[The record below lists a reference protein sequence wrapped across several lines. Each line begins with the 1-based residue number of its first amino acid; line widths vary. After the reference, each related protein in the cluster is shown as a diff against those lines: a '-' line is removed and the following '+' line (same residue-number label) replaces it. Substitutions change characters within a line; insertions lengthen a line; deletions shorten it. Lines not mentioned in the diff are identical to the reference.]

1 MSVRTRLIVAFL
13 VLSVLPLT
21 AVTLYSY
28 GSSVGAFRAAVA
40 SESDRMAMELQ
51 QRLDT
56 VTADLGRQVG
66 RVWEPGRR
74 GAADEARTEKS
85 DGVPGDVEVVERI
98 ASMLGDSAK
107 LLDRVEFTPA
117 PGVPAHA
124 SSASRFASGATSLH
138 PLRRTG
144 AAPPPPV
151 PPRVVIDMHQVMAQ
165 VEKEVARRGA
175 SARGRGTSPCTRRA
189 VRSRAAAGRAP
200 DRRLGGP
207 VSRVGHVAAGP
218 GARP

>member
-66 RVWEPGRR
+66 RVWEPGRP

-98 ASMLGDSAK
+98 ASMIG
-107 LLDRVEFTPA
+107 
-117 PGVPAHA
+117 
-124 SSASRFASGATSLH
+124 
-138 PLRRTG
+138 
-144 AAPPPPV
+144 
-151 PPRVVIDMHQVMAQ
+151 
-165 VEKEVARRGA
+165 
-175 SARGRGTSPCTRRA
+175 
-189 VRSRAAAGRAP
+189 
-200 DRRLGGP
+200 
-207 VSRVGHVAAGP
+207 
-218 GARP
+218 

>member
-66 RVWEPGRR
+66 RVWEPGRPR
-74 GAADEARTEKS
+74 QPTRRAEKS
-85 DGVPGDVEVVERI
+85 DGVPDDVEVVERI

-107 LLDRVEFTPA
+107 LLDRVEFTA
-117 PGVPAHA
+117 EAGGRARRTR
-124 SSASRFASGATSLH
+124 SSASRLRRPAP
-138 PLRRTG
+138 PLRPLQRP
-144 AAPPPPV
+144 APPPACQ
-151 PPRVVIDMHQVMAQ
+151 PRP
-165 VEKEVARRGA
+165 
-175 SARGRGTSPCTRRA
+175 S
-189 VRSRAAAGRAP
+189 
-200 DRRLGGP
+200 
-207 VSRVGHVAAGP
+207 
-218 GARP
+218 